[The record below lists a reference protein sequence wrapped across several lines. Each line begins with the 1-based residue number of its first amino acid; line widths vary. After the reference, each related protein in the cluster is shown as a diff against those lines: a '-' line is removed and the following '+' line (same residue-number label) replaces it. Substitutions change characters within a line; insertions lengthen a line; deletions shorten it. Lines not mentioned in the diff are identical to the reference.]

1 MLFSFGAVTT
11 WKPWDN
17 DGYTEKGALVSL
29 TVVSQHRF
37 LEVLLGYTK
46 PVPGMVDSFSGTPK
60 HWAEMTISPPGRMK
74 RHHDLPNKRTVQKV
88 LRNFDFNSFVRFSTQ
103 KIRHLFPP
111 ILSVI

>member
-46 PVPGMVDSFSGTPK
+46 PVPGMADCRRG
-60 HWAEMTISPPGRMK
+60 IPPHRQTG
-74 RHHDLPNKRTVQKV
+74 
-88 LRNFDFNSFVRFSTQ
+88 
-103 KIRHLFPP
+103 
-111 ILSVI
+111 